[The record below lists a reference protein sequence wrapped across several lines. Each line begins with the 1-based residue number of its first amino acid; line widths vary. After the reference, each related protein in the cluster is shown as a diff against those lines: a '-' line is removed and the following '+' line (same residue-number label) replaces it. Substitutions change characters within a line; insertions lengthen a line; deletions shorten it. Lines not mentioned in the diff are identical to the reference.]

1 MNLKE
6 LRADLGLTQNDLART
21 LECTQQ
27 KVSHI
32 EKGRTELSLKDLAKI
47 TKAYNI
53 TTDQIKSIILEE
65 LKERE

>member
-6 LRADLGLTQNDLART
+6 LRADLGLTQNDLAKT
-21 LECTQQ
+21 LNCSQ
-27 KVSHI
+27 KKISTI
-32 EKGRTELSLKDLAKI
+32 ENKTRKLQIEDLAKLI
-47 TKAYNI
+47 KAYNI